1 MGGERHPD
9 GARVIPATA
18 EELATYDRAQRQ
30 LAQFSAP
37 ILLDRESRN
46 DRLFVAAFDG
56 TGNSMSGDAP
66 ANHTN
71 VALIHRQIQALNAD
85 GVSDITSGY
94 VEGVGT
100 QGGLAGSWDAA
111 RGHTYRARLE
121 DMYLQFAS
129 QAQGWLRENPEADIR
144 LASIGFSRGAEQ
156 AAGFTRMVE
165 ERGIQDPEGAIVTR
179 GRDGLVEAVE
189 YTRPALRE
197 GGTVVQ
203 AVGMFDPVGTGE
215 PRSHDRRLAGSVVSS
230 FQITALDEQRNL
242 FQGTRVTDPGMTP
255 DGRSL
260 NVAVAGAHS
269 NIGGGYELDGL
280 STRSGNLMVDYLNAL
295 ASEPFLAKREVQPD
309 PARDVIHRSQD
320 HLFFYRTS
328 VYERLGERAHVEEL
342 APPPLCR
349 MDCRD
354 AEPRDEA
361 MAAGLQWQRVRI
373 GPLPDERAAAMS
385 AEQASAV
392 DRLLAVARQG
402 DGEAIRRM
410 SFDFLD
416 GPVGHAWRAAGGA
429 RLHELEAAGRDAETR
444 SPADLELSR

>member
-9 GARVIPATA
+9 GARTLQATA
-18 EELATYDRAQRQ
+18 ADLATYENAQRQ
-30 LAQFSAP
+30 LAEFSAP
-37 ILLDRESRN
+37 VLLDRESGD

-56 TGNSMSGDAP
+56 TANSMYRDSP
-66 ANHTN
+66 ENHTN
-71 VALIHRQIQALNAD
+71 VARIFEQIETRHRGGETEIGA
-85 GVSDITSGY
+85 GY

-129 QAQGWLRENPEADIR
+129 QAQGWLRENPGADIR

-179 GRDGLVEAVE
+179 GRDGLIEAVE
-189 YTRPALRE
+189 YTRPALRAP
-197 GGTVVQ
+197 GTVVQ

-242 FQGTRVTDPGMTP
+242 FQGTRVTDPGMTA

-260 NVAVAGAHS
+260 NVGVAGAHS

-280 STRSGNLMVDYLNAL
+280 STRSGNLMADYLNAL

-328 VYERLGERAHVEEL
+328 VYERLGERAHVELL

-349 MDCRD
+349 IDCRD
-354 AEPRDEA
+354 AEPRNEA

-373 GPLPDERAAAMS
+373 GPVPEERAPAVSAA
-385 AEQASAV
+385 QALAV

-416 GPVGHAWRAAGGA
+416 GPVGRAWRAAGDA
-429 RLHELEAAGRDAETR
+429 RLHELEAAGREAEAR
-444 SPADLELSR
+444 SPAALELSR